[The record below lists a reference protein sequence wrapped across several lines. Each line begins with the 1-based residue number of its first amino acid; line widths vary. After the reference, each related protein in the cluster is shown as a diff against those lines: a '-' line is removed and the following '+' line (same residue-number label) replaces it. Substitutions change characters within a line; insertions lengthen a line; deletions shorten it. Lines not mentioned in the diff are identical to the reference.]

1 MDNGFNHHWKGDLG
15 LGDIVILYDED
26 LDKEVFLYV
35 TDYIQSPNEE
45 DGLKITLSNKKY
57 KDKDLRTIADKLK
70 EGRLAM
76 RTIQRKSY
84 LMNEQKY
91 KRINMKD
98 YERNYL

>member
-70 EGRLAM
+70 EGSLAM